1 MRVITGSSLTSGIF
15 FSLPLFFIFQ
25 VSILL
30 LLFHLFTFSSV
41 SLFVPLFISSH
52 ISLSLRFTSNF
63 HFLFFIHL
71 LFLHLLL
78 LLPFLPLRSLLLPS
92 PPIRTPLF
100 LHFLSLHSF
109 LPPTYV
115 PLLYLLNLCSLIVLF
130 RFLSPPSPPRLLLYS
145 KFHILLLQFFFPF
158 LSLFLDISKISLKTL

>member
-15 FSLPLFFIFQ
+15 FLYPFFYLLGFYSATSLSSLHFLFRFSLCSSVYFFSYFPFSSFYLKFSLPLLYSPTFPPPPP
-25 VSILL
+25 SSP
-30 LLFHLFTFSSV
+30 FSSFTQSPSFSSNSYS
-41 SLFVPLFISSH
+41 SLLAF
-52 ISLSLRFTSNF
+52 SLT
-63 HFLFFIHL
+63 
-71 LFLHLLL
+71 
-78 LLPFLPLRSLLLPS
+78 LLP
-92 PPIRTPLF
+92 
-100 LHFLSLHSF
+100 F